1 MKTYIVSFSVPD
13 GKPVIDFVPDMPN
26 VLIATGHEGS
36 GLTLVSPGS
45 WHQFVTVTGGYVLYY
60 FLFSCAATHEIPSH
74 SWITVVR
81 E

>member
-1 MKTYIVSFSVPD
+1 MKMYVVSFSVPD
-13 GKPVIDFVPDMPN
+13 GKPVISFVPDIPN
-26 VLIATGHEGS
+26 VLITTGHEGS

-45 WHQFVTVTGGYVLYY
+45 WHHFVTVTGVSVLYY
-60 FLFSCAATHEIPSH
+60 FLFSCAVRRMPSH